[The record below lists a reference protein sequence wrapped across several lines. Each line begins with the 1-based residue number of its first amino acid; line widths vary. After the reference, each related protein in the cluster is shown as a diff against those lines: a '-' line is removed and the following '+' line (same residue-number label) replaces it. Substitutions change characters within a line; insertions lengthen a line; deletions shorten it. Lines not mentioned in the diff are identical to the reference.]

1 MTMNQL
7 DQAINEMVHRNSEK
21 HVIDRLSEWYEA
33 DKINRVQYSYALR
46 SVNLYFSL
54 KDRQ

>member
-21 HVIDRLSEWYEA
+21 YVIDRLSEWYET
-33 DKINRVQYSYALR
+33 DKINREQYSYALR
-46 SVNLYFSL
+46 SINLYFRL
-54 KDRQ
+54 KDAQ